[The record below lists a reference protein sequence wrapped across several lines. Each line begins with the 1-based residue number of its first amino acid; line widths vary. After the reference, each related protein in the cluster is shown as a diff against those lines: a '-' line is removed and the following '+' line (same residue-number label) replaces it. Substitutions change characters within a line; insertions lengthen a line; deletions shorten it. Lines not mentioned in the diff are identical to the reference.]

1 MPNESIA
8 SRLSHAWNAF
18 MGRDPTKLDFGDLG
32 APSYYRPDRIYK
44 PYFGESQR
52 SVVASIYNRISLDCA
67 SVTIEHAIIDNNR
80 NYVDTIRD
88 SGINQCLTIE
98 ANVDQTSNEFIQDV
112 VFSMFDEGS
121 VAIVPIDTTINPK
134 LSGSYDILSMR
145 TAKIV
150 EWYPKNVKVS
160 VYNDNDGK
168 HYDMVVPKASTAI
181 VTNPFYSIMNE
192 PNSTLKRLLRVM
204 AHIDAINDQNAS
216 GKLDLIVQ
224 LPYSIRSQAKTEQ
237 AENRRKA
244 IEAQLVDSKYGI
256 AYMDATEHI
265 TQLNRPLENNLWKQY
280 TDLQTLLYNQLGL
293 TEAILN
299 GTASEQEMIN
309 YYNSTINPILTAITK
324 EMTRKFLTKNARTRG
339 QVIWCFRD
347 PFKLVPVNQIA
358 EIADKFTR
366 NEILSSNE
374 IRGLIGRRPSED
386 PRADELRNSNMPD
399 QGQGIPLEGE
409 DEGYLEEEA
418 VGEEPMPE
426 EEEAAPEEEEEEFD
440 LQAELRKAIEGK

>member
-1 MPNESIA
+1 MPNNTLG

-18 MGRDPTKLDFGDLG
+18 MGRDPTDFIPENVGS
-32 APSYYRPDRIYK
+32 PSYFRPDKQSR
-44 PYFGESQR
+44 PYFGDSTR
-52 SVVASIYNRISLDCA
+52 SVVAAIYNRISLDC
-67 SVTIEHAIIDNNR
+67 SSIKIEHAKIDDNR
-80 NYVDTIRD
+80 NYVETIKD
-88 SGINQCLTIE
+88 SGINYCLTQE
-98 ANVDQTSNEFIQDV
+98 ANIDQTSNDFIQDI
-112 VFSMFDEGS
+112 VFSMFDEGV
-121 VAIVPIDTTINPK
+121 VAVVPIDTTINPK
-134 LSGSYDILSMR
+134 QTGSYDILSMR
-145 TAKIV
+145 TAKVI
-150 EWYPKNVKVS
+150 EWYPKHVKVS
-160 VYNDNDGK
+160 VYNEEDGK

-181 VTNPFYSIMNE
+181 ITNPFYAIMNE
-192 PNSTLKRLLRVM
+192 PNSTLKRLIRVM
-204 AHIDAINDQNAS
+204 AHIDNINNQNAS

-224 LPYSIRSQAKTEQ
+224 LPYSIRSQSKMEQ

-299 GTASEQEMIN
+299 GTAGEQELIN

-339 QVIWCFRD
+339 QAIWYFRD
-347 PFKLVPVNQIA
+347 PFQLIPVNQIA

-374 IRGLIGRRPSED
+374 VRGLIGRKPSSD

-399 QGQGIPLEGE
+399 QDQGGGGMPIAE
-409 DEGYLEEEA
+409 DEAIEEQMA
-418 VGEEPMPE
+418 G
-426 EEEAAPEEEEEEFD
+426 EEAAEEEPFD
-440 LQAELRKAIEGK
+440 LRSELRKAIEGK